1 MANFGLLTVCISV
14 ASFTVFQLLFHVGS
28 SWLSTRLT
36 GGFSKLNAKQ
46 KIEWN
51 SRTVSTF
58 HALVVGFF
66 CLYILVYDDA
76 VNANPVWGDPF
87 MVKLNVAITSGY
99 LISDLLLIVYYW
111 KAIGDKYFV
120 THHLAALYAYFYVLG
135 EGMLPYF
142 GNFRLLAEFSTP
154 FVNQRWFFEV
164 LGYPKYTFP
173 NMANGV
179 MMTIV
184 FFIVRIAVIPTY
196 YTRVFSTFGTE
207 AFHRLGLGAQ
217 CAWIISSVSL
227 DIMNMMWMMKIAKGC
242 YKVLYHPDGI
252 LSKTHKNGK
261 LE

>member
-1 MANFGLLTVCISV
+1 MPHFSTLTVCIS
-14 ASFTVFQLLFHVGS
+14 ATSLAVFQLLFHIGS
-28 SWLSTRLT
+28 SWLSSRLT
-36 GGFSKLNAKQ
+36 GGFSKLSAKQ

-58 HALVVGFF
+58 HALVVGCF
-66 CLYILVYDDA
+66 CLFILVYDDA
-76 VNANPVWGDPF
+76 VNADPVWGDPY

-99 LISDLLLIVYYW
+99 LISDLLLIIYYW

-164 LGYPKYTFP
+164 LGYPKYTLP
-173 NMANGV
+173 NMVNGV
-179 MMTIV
+179 LMTIV
-184 FFIVRIAVIPTY
+184 FFIVRIMVIPIY
-196 YTRVFSTFGTE
+196 YQRVFSTFGTE

-227 DIMNMMWMMKIAKGC
+227 DIMNVMWMMKIAKGC
-242 YKVLYHPDGI
+242 YKVLYHNDGK
-252 LSKTHKNGK
+252 LTKTHDNGK

>member
-1 MANFGLLTVCISV
+1 MPNFSTLTLCIT
-14 ASFTVFQLLFHVGS
+14 AISFSISQLLFHVGS
-28 SWLSTRLT
+28 SWFSTRLT
-36 GGFSKLNAKQ
+36 CGFSKLSSKQ

-58 HALVVGFF
+58 HALVVGCF
-66 CLYILVYDDA
+66 CLYILLFDDA
-76 VNANPVWGDPF
+76 VNADPVWGEPY

-99 LISDLLLIVYYW
+99 LISDLMLILYYW

-120 THHLAALYAYFYVLG
+120 THHVAALYAYYYVLG

-164 LGYPKYTFP
+164 LRYHKHSVP
-173 NMANGV
+173 NMVNGV
-179 MMTIV
+179 LMTIV

-196 YTRVFSTFGTE
+196 YGRVFSTFGTE

-227 DIMNMMWMMKIAKGC
+227 DIMNVMWMMKITKGC
-242 YKVLYHPDGI
+242 YKVLYHTDGC
-252 LSKTHKNGK
+252 LTKTQKNGK
-261 LE
+261 TD